1 MIKGDQQNGERD
13 ELEEEN
19 EENMHEIMEKN
30 KQTDELSKAKI
41 AERVREGQKII
52 ETRRALEEKER
63 KKT

>member
-30 KQTDELSKAKI
+30 K
-41 AERVREGQKII
+41 
-52 ETRRALEEKER
+52 
-63 KKT
+63 